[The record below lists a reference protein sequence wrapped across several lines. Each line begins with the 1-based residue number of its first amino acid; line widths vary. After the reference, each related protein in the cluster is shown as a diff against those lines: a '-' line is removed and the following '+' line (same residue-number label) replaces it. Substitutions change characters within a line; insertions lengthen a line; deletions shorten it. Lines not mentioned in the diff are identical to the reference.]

1 MPSFLK
7 RLFSGKPVPAK
18 QAASTPIYNHELSP
32 ARELLKQA
40 TTLKKELKYQ
50 QACDKLREA
59 YAADGAEN
67 LMTKD
72 RLRLP
77 MYLQLAGKSD
87 EGWAI
92 LNAMSLA
99 RLDVFSQAEIADQ
112 MRVFLEKEGKL
123 NQALVFLAWSVCR
136 ELERDRANIQSSL
149 ALSDQLAKM
158 DLDYGFLGRKN
169 EQVFGHTPAGNPI
182 TDPAYDMFTRR
193 VAHSMSVEG
202 VQERFTKLLKK
213 AKPEHCSD
221 RLSAALSAYLSTAT
235 RFDFREVSDIIA
247 RAIGAAGP

>member
-7 RLFSGKPVPAK
+7 RLFSGKSSPEQHAAMPISQPA
-18 QAASTPIYNHELSP
+18 EVSP

-40 TTLKKELKYQ
+40 TALKKELKYQ

-59 YAADGAEN
+59 YAAGGAEN

-92 LNAMSLA
+92 LNDMSLA
-99 RLDVFSQAEIADQ
+99 HLDVFSQAEIADQ

-123 NQALVFLAWSVCR
+123 DKALVFLAWTICR

-149 ALSDQLAKM
+149 VLSDQLAKM

-169 EQVFGHTPAGNPI
+169 EKVLGHTPAGNPI
-182 TDPAYDMFTRR
+182 TDTAYDIFTKR
-193 VAHSMSVEG
+193 VAHAMSVEG
-202 VQERFTKLLKK
+202 VQERFAKLLKK
-213 AKPEHCSD
+213 AKQEHCSNQ
-221 RLSAALSAYLSTAT
+221 LSAALSAYFSTAT
-235 RFDFREVSDIIA
+235 RFDLGEVRGIVVRE
-247 RAIGAAGP
+247 IGAAGK